1 MKEFDCVRSG
11 SDLIIV
17 KLNVVGDMFFLSF
30 EPQCG
35 RRHFFLSFEPTVRQ
49 VAVCA

>member
-30 EPQCG
+30 EP
-35 RRHFFLSFEPTVRQ
+35 TVRQ
-49 VAVCA
+49 VALCA